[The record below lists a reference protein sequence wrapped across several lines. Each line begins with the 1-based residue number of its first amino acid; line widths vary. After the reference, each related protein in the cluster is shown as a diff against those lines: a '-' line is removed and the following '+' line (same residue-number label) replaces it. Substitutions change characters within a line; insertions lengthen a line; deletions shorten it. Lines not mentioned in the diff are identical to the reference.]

1 MGLTLCARGISM
13 RPFDI
18 KLRVTLPKYCKV
30 KLLLFVYLSFSNN
43 IPHTN
48 KFIWYVNIV
57 VYTVI
62 IGK

>member
-1 MGLTLCARGISM
+1 M